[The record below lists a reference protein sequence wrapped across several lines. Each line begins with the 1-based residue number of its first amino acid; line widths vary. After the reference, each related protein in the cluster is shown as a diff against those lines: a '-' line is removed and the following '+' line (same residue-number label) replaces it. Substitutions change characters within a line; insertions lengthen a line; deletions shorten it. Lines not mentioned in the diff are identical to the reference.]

1 MEGDDVVTDHGD
13 NGDDNSHKVDFHE
26 LIGEF
31 SGLVNQTRQIIRENE
46 TLRNKIGKIKKEID
60 EAKNSLESLNK
71 VYRDQQSII
80 DMLQTQQALIPILE
94 ATNENNNCEIEL
106 LINQINEK
114 ELEVTKLKEK
124 HLNDLKGFRAEMEQ
138 EKTRTKE
145 DENRKLFELEER
157 YKHAQT
163 TEVTELVMKAERDKQ
178 DLIRKLQEMDQLI
191 SNEKQDHIEEVEKLK
206 IEIEAVNRE
215 NSKSITSTDHIT
227 EDMYRKTILA
237 MQNQYEK
244 QIEDLKKSLNQCEPS
259 VTVEEPGDSV
269 NDSPVRYHQPS
280 PGSYPPTPVK
290 DYPSPVRY
298 HPSPTSKKLTPRKV
312 APVSFSSTSVGST
325 ARKKVTFDDTLY
337 SRDID
342 TVYSNKDVN
351 NKSKRK
357 MKGTLDEDFW
367 DDLCNNQI
375 PLPQKLGKYPLF

>member
-60 EAKNSLESLNK
+60 EAKNTLESLNK

-80 DMLQTQQALIPILE
+80 DMLHTQQALIPILE

-145 DENRKLFELEER
+145 DENRKFE
-157 YKHAQT
+157 
-163 TEVTELVMKAERDKQ
+163 
-178 DLIRKLQEMDQLI
+178 
-191 SNEKQDHIEEVEKLK
+191 
-206 IEIEAVNRE
+206 EAYNKV
-215 NSKSITSTDHIT
+215 KSIVDGRH
-227 EDMYRKTILA
+227 
-237 MQNQYEK
+237 
-244 QIEDLKKSLNQCEPS
+244 
-259 VTVEEPGDSV
+259 DSEIF
-269 NDSPVRYHQPS
+269 YF
-280 PGSYPPTPVK
+280 
-290 DYPSPVRY
+290 
-298 HPSPTSKKLTPRKV
+298 
-312 APVSFSSTSVGST
+312 A
-325 ARKKVTFDDTLY
+325 TFLQ
-337 SRDID
+337 
-342 TVYSNKDVN
+342 
-351 NKSKRK
+351 
-357 MKGTLDEDFW
+357 F
-367 DDLCNNQI
+367 
-375 PLPQKLGKYPLF
+375 